1 MKPTSRALRLI
12 VPLVCL
18 ALFSGVPAEDEGEAL
33 VLALTSATRG
43 RLATCG

>member
-1 MKPTSRALRLI
+1 MKPSSLALRLA

-18 ALFSGVPAEDEGEAL
+18 LLSSGVPADDEGEVL